1 MGKFEITKRP
11 NGSYHFDLK
20 ARNGKVILSSQSYT
34 TKSACEKGLESV
46 LINSL
51 HESSFDRHETGT
63 GKCFFKLIANNGKII
78 GTSELYANLTS
89 MEKGIAAVKANAPRA
104 NIDDLSE

>member
-1 MGKFEITKRP
+1 MV
-11 NGSYHFDLK
+11 DVDAL
-20 ARNGKVILSSQSYT
+20 
-34 TKSACEKGLESV
+34 
-46 LINSL
+46 
-51 HESSFDRHETGT
+51 
-63 GKCFFKLIANNGKII
+63 GKCFFKLIANNCKII